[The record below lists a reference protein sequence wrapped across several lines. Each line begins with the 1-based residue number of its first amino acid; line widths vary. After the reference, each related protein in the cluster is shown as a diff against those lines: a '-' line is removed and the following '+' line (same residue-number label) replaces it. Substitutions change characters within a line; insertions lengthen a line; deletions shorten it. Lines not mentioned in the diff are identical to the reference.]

1 MDYTSPDFKKWL
13 DKLQQES
20 WQLEL
25 IISGFAI
32 YGLLMAYEPL
42 QIKLFKL
49 SLADQELQSNA
60 LQLVLICCSILTFN
74 LILHVLLRGLWIGA
88 IGLRYVSGD
97 IDFEKL
103 NYSEKFNSYLKRKVG
118 SFDRYIFKLEN
129 YCSVLFAI
137 SFLLIFYITGI
148 FTAFSAFYLCFQLL
162 ASLTFVPENI
172 LEVLGSFIE
181 ILFLLA
187 SVFVMVDFFGQGIL
201 KKKRWTSKLYFPIY
215 WVFSKITFS
224 FLYRPLA
231 YNFLDNK
238 LGKRVVTLLIPTY
251 ILLTL
256 VTTSYYKNSAYLSN
270 LNKATPHYADTKNY
284 ENETLKDTEFINI
297 ASIPSK
303 VIDKNYLKVFMTY
316 REHIEDFVIE
326 KNESLKSDDS
336 ERGYTSSFLDGV
348 SVAVDKKE
356 VIGEKTQNNLD
367 LYLETVNQLYSIK
380 IDSLPYT
387 SNFVVSR
394 NAKKRLGFE
403 TYLNIKNLSDGK
415 HVLTITGPAKEN
427 KWDSDSKTIRKTLV
441 TIPFWYFPE

>member
-49 SLADQELQSNA
+49 ALSDQDLQSNA

-97 IDFEKL
+97 IDYQKL
-103 NYSEKFNSYLKRKVG
+103 NYSEKFDSYLKKNVG
-118 SFDRYIFKLEN
+118 SFDLYIARLEN

-148 FTAFSAFYLCFQLL
+148 FTAFFTLYLFSETL
-162 ASLTFVPENI
+162 ATLTFIPENI

-238 LGKRVVTLLIPTY
+238 LGKRVVILLIPIY
-251 ILLTL
+251 ILLALITD
-256 VTTSYYKNSAYLSN
+256 SYYKNSGYLLN
-270 LNKATPHYADTKNY
+270 LNNSTSFYADSRNY

-326 KNESLKSDDS
+326 KDTSLKSDS
-336 ERGYTSSFLDGV
+336 NKRGYTTNFLEGV
-348 SVAVDKKE
+348 SVGIAQKE
-356 VIGEKTQNNLD
+356 VIGPDKQSD
-367 LYLETVNQLYSIK
+367 LKVYLKVVSKLYSVK
-380 IDSLPYT
+380 IDSLTYKHD
-387 SNFVVSR
+387 FIVSR